1 VPLDRL
7 PLRVKPEHDNRRD
20 MTDIKNRTPFGGRI
34 LLLGCGSVGQCTLPL
49 LRRHVDMPVDRI
61 TVMDFED
68 VRPRIRDSLE
78 AGVVFKQ
85 ARLTQD
91 NYASSLGE
99 LVGPGDIIVDLSWN
113 VETLDM
119 LGWCGEHDVRYLN
132 TSLEEWDPYGDIENK
147 SPYERSLYSRQMRI
161 RQLKGR
167 LNSRDRPSPT
177 AVIDHGANPGL
188 VSHFTKR
195 ALLEIAATM
204 LKEGLPAATGVNRRE
219 FEKLITA
226 AEGQAQ
232 GAFARLSQATGTR
245 VIHISERDT
254 QVSSQPKAVDEFV
267 NTWSIEGFF
276 EEGTAPAEL
285 GWGTHERRLPKYAYT
300 PIGGPGNQIFLAQP
314 GIRTFVHSWVP
325 SGGPI
330 IGMVVRHAES
340 FTISDYLTTWEDT
353 IEGRIPVYRPTVHYA
368 YMPCDNAILS
378 LHELTMHNFRLQPKL
393 RIMSD
398 EITGG
403 MDELGVLLMG
413 HGLTSWWTGSQ
424 LDIHETR
431 KLVPGQNATTLQVA
445 AAVLGGL
452 IFMIGNPYKGILVPD
467 ELPFKEILD
476 VAGAYL
482 GPSPSV
488 RTSWT
493 PLESRSRLFGKW
505 GAPLVDDADLWQFA
519 SFAVEP

>member
-1 VPLDRL
+1 
-7 PLRVKPEHDNRRD
+7 
-20 MTDIKNRTPFGGRI
+20 MTPTTTRIPFDGRI
-34 LLLGCGSVGQCTLPL
+34 LMLGCGSVGRCTLPL
-49 LRRHVDMPVDRI
+49 VRRHVDMPANRI
-61 TVMDFED
+61 TVLDFED
-68 VRPRIRDSLE
+68 VRPTIEESLK

-91 NYASSLGE
+91 NYTTMLPE
-99 LVGPGDIIVDLSWN
+99 LVGPGDVIVDLSWN
-113 VETLDM
+113 VETFDM
-119 LGWCGEHDVRYLN
+119 LTWCGEHNVRYLN

-147 SPYERSLYSRQMRI
+147 SPYERSLYSRQMRV
-161 RQLKGR
+161 RLLKAR
-167 LNSRDRPSPT
+167 LNSRAEPSAT

-195 ALLEIAATM
+195 ALLEIAAAM
-204 LKEGLPAATGVNRRE
+204 LEKGLPSATGE
-219 FEKLITA
+219 DKAAFEKLIA
-226 AEGQAQ
+226 DAESQREGS
-232 GAFARLSQATGTR
+232 FARLSQATGTR

-254 QVSSQPKAVDEFV
+254 QVSSQPKAINEFV
-267 NTWSIEGFF
+267 NTWSIEGFY

-285 GWGTHERRLPKYAYT
+285 GWGTHERRLPKHAYA

-325 SGGPI
+325 AGGPI

-340 FTISDYLTTWEDT
+340 FTISDYLTVWEDT
-353 IEGRIPVYRPTVHYA
+353 IEGRRPVYRPTVHYA

-378 LHELTMHNFRLQPKL
+378 LYELTMRNFQLQPKL

-398 EITGG
+398 EITEGI
-403 MDELGVLLMG
+403 DELGVLLMG
-413 HGLTSWWTGSQ
+413 HGLTTWWTGSQ

-431 KLVPGQNATTLQVA
+431 QLVKGQNATTLQVA

-452 IFMIGNPYKGILVPD
+452 VFMIGNPRRGILVPD
-467 ELPFKEILD
+467 DLPYKEILD

-482 GPSPSV
+482 GPCPSV
-488 RTSWT
+488 QSNWT

-505 GAPLVDDADLWQFA
+505 GTQPVLEADLWQFA